1 MRRLYRSRA
10 IASAQVGDRMDMPVR
25 IVRIRSWVALAIG
38 ALCAIAIGAWLLVGT
53 VSTTASGPAV
63 FTRGLFSVP
72 VQSSTSITII
82 QTKVRDGDRVMMGQE
97 LFSAV
102 TADGRELVLTAPIDG
117 TAASVRGTEPGDIF
131 EARDVL
137 MVIERDAPVAVQAL
151 IPVSQADAIRP
162 GMSASIVPKS
172 APAGA
177 YGVIPGV
184 VVWRT
189 ELPVDPTFMKRIAT
203 ATGNVLGS
211 TNEPAVLITIE
222 PQVAD
227 TPSGFAWTA
236 GTGPERTLQGGSAAT
251 VTVTIASTTPIKVI
265 LGADR

>member
-25 IVRIRSWVALAIG
+25 IVRIRAWVALAIG

-53 VSTTASGPAV
+53 VRTTASGPAV

-72 VQSSTSITII
+72 IQASTSITII
-82 QTKVRDGDRVMMGQE
+82 KLKVRDGDRVRMGQE
-97 LFSAV
+97 LFTGV
-102 TADGRELVLTAPIDG
+102 TADGRVLVLRAPIDG
-117 TAASVRGTEPGDIF
+117 TAASVRGTEPGAIF
-131 EARDVL
+131 EGLDVL
-137 MVIERDAPVAVQAL
+137 MVIQRDAPVVVQAL

-162 GMSASIVPKS
+162 GMSASIVPDS

-184 VVWRT
+184 VLSRT
-189 ELPVDPTFMKRIAT
+189 DLPVDPTFMKRIAT
-203 ATGNVLGS
+203 ATGNVLGAS
-211 TNEPAVLITIE
+211 MEPAVLVTID
-222 PQVAD
+222 PQAAD

-236 GTGPERTLQGGSAAT
+236 GSGPERTLQGGTAATAT
-251 VTVTIASTTPIKVI
+251 VTIRSTTPIKVI
-265 LGADR
+265 LGTDR